1 MSILQDLALKKHFS
15 NRMNIDLTVH
25 VGSAQVSAA
34 DGEQELQFASRE
46 FDHTVA
52 HELKTFVDGEIAV
65 SLGLVMMCG
74 FLLFLLYHLLTS

>member
-1 MSILQDLALKKHFS
+1 MD
-15 NRMNIDLTVH
+15 IDITVH
-25 VGSAQVSAA
+25 VGSVQVNAT

-65 SLGLVMMCG
+65 SLGLVMMCV
-74 FLLFLLYHLLTS
+74 LLLSLWPSITF